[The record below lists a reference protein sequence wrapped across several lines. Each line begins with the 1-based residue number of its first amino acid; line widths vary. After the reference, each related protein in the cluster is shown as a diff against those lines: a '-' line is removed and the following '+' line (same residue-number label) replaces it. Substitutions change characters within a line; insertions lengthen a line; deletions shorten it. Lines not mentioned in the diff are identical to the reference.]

1 MGMSN
6 FLEQQG
12 NKFLDVEV
20 PKIVANY
27 YHIEE
32 AIVNSYDLYK
42 SQYSG
47 FPNLIHCGFDDVI
60 IEIYNKFWEKYN
72 D

>member
-6 FLEQQG
+6 YLEQEG

-20 PKIVANY
+20 PKIVANSD
-27 YHIEE
+27 HVEE
-32 AIVNSYDLYK
+32 AIGKSYELYQ

-47 FPNLIHCGFDDVI
+47 CPNLSHCGFDDKI
-60 IEIYNKFWEKYN
+60 TEIYNEYWEKYN

>member
-6 FLEQQG
+6 YLEQQG

-20 PKIVANY
+20 PKIVANSD
-27 YHIEE
+27 HIEE
-32 AIVNSYDLYK
+32 AIVKSYELYK

-47 FPNLIHCGFDDVI
+47 CPNLSHCGFDDVI
-60 IEIYNKFWEKYN
+60 IDIYNKFWEKYN

>member
-1 MGMSN
+1 MCIRDR
-6 FLEQQG
+6 G

-20 PKIVANY
+20 PKIVANSD
-27 YHIEE
+27 HIEE
-32 AIVNSYDLYK
+32 AIDKSYELYK

-47 FPNLIHCGFDDVI
+47 CPNLSHCGFDDVI
-60 IEIYNKFWEKYN
+60 IDIYNKFWEKYN